1 LWRPPAQLVSLVCL
15 RAISKICL
23 RIFMKFWMGTTS
35 DWQSVDFCDDRDI
48 DADTGLLEGTF
59 TDVERGQFYEVCL

>member
-1 LWRPPAQLVSLVCL
+1 MSTNFYEIVGWVPHVTGR
-15 RAISKICL
+15 
-23 RIFMKFWMGTTS
+23 
-35 DWQSVDFCDDRDI
+35 SVDFCEDRAT

>member
-1 LWRPPAQLVSLVCL
+1 
-15 RAISKICL
+15 
-23 RIFMKFWMGTTS
+23 MGATS